1 MKKIETIAIIR
12 PWLGGNNQ
20 YSLYITIPSKIVK
33 QLEITEDMMLEVRLL
48 EDQTIVISKHQENNK
63 QPKNQVQTDSS
74 SSSSSQSKQIKE
86 NDIDDSPNPLDGI
99 EF

>member
-33 QLEITEDMMLEVRLL
+33 RLNITEDTMLEIGLL
-48 EDQTIVISKHQENNK
+48 EDHTITISEHHHHQDDKKLQKTEASK
-63 QPKNQVQTDSS
+63 TEEPVQR
-74 SSSSSQSKQIKE
+74 QQIKE
-86 NDIDDSPNPLDGI
+86 EDDTPNPLDGLDL
-99 EF
+99 

>member
-20 YSLYITIPSKIVK
+20 YSLYVTIPSKIVK
-33 QLEITEDMMLEVRLL
+33 RLNITEDTMLEIGLL
-48 EDQTIVISKHQENNK
+48 DDQTITISEYLQDSKKLQKTEESKTKEPIQK
-63 QPKNQVQTDSS
+63 QQLKKDET
-74 SSSSSQSKQIKE
+74 
-86 NDIDDSPNPLDGI
+86 PNPLDGH

>member
-33 QLEITEDMMLEVRLL
+33 KLNITEDTMLEIGLL
-48 EDQTIVISKHQENNK
+48 EDQTITISEYLQDSKKLQKTEEPK
-63 QPKNQVQTDSS
+63 IEEPIQKQQPKVD
-74 SSSSSQSKQIKE
+74 E
-86 NDIDDSPNPLDGI
+86 DSPNPLDGH